1 MIIDD
6 IIEMTKERVAENK
19 KRNSIDK
26 LAKLAFDK
34 PISKD
39 YPFEKALR
47 KPGLSYIMEVKRAK
61 PLQGHITQNFD
72 YKTIAKE
79 YEDIGAAAIAVVTEP
94 DFFKGDDDFLA
105 EIKKVVKIPV
115 MRSDFVVDEYMIYE
129 AKLLGADAVLLIC
142 SVLDEITLMRCLN
155 LAEQLGM
162 SAFVEAHSSMQVK
175 KALRVGAKIIGVNN
189 CDLRTF
195 EIDMNNSIEL
205 RSMVNK
211 DIIFVSESGV
221 KTYDDIKLLEDNQ
234 VDGVVIGET
243 LMRSHDKRKTFEIL
257 QGLRKPE

>member
-61 PLQGHITQNFD
+61 PIKGHITQNFD

-162 SAFVEAHSSMQVK
+162 SALVEAHSSMQVK
-175 KALRVGAKIIGVNN
+175 KAIRVGAKIIGVNN

-234 VDGVVIGET
+234 VDGVVIGEA